1 MFLFIHNFDVI
12 ILSNMPC
19 KPKLTI
25 ETLELIGLKEKDMHV
40 YSALLELGTAP
51 LRKIAEEAGLNRGT
65 TYDALKHLL
74 DVGLVSYVDA
84 KTHRYFTAEDPQKLS
99 GLATR
104 REVAVQEARTKI
116 REVIPDLQ
124 AMLGRSKHRPSVRY
138 YEGAS
143 GVRQILEDVL
153 VECKDS
159 EEKRFRIYSSEGI
172 RDLIASAWPGFIKKR
187 IRQGVSVKTIS
198 IGKGGRTH
206 GLDERKWLTQDDRAP
221 SYVFIYP
228 SKTAFV
234 SVDERRE
241 LFGVIIEDEAIST
254 TQQMVFDALW
264 KFV

>member
-1 MFLFIHNFDVI
+1 MARKH
-12 ILSNMPC
+12 ILS
-19 KPKLTI
+19 LD
-25 ETLELIGLKEKDMHV
+25 TLELIGLKNKDLHV
-40 YSALLELGTAP
+40 YSVLLELGTAP
-51 LRKIAEEAGLNRGT
+51 LRKIAEETGLNRGT

-104 REVAVQEARTKI
+104 REVAIQEAQLKI
-116 REVIPDLQ
+116 KDIIPELHS
-124 AMLGRSKHRPSVRY
+124 MFGRSKHRPSVRY
-138 YEGAS
+138 YEGYS
-143 GVRQILEDVL
+143 GVREILNDVL
-153 VECKDS
+153 DVCEHTT
-159 EEKRFRIYSSEGI
+159 EKRFRIYSSEGI

-187 IRQGVSVKTIS
+187 IRKGVSVRTIS

-206 GLDERKWLTQDDRAP
+206 GLDERKWLTEDDRAP

-228 SKTAFV
+228 GKTAFV

-241 LFGVIIEDEAIST
+241 LFGVIIEDAAIST

-264 KFV
+264 KFL